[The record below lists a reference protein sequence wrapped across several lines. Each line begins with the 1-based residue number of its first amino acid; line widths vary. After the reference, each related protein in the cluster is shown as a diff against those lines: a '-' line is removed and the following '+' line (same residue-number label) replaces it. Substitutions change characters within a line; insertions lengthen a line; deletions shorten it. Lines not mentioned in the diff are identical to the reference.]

1 MDIRKCIA
9 NRTKAL
15 LVNKKLTQTAFAKEI
30 GTTPQAVCAWC
41 NGRITPSYDWMDI
54 LCEYFKVPYEYFY
67 TSDKRAENILNGT
80 PLPEEMESV
89 TEIQNKLK
97 EAIEANKELIS
108 ERNDLRKQLEKKAT
122 FDKIEEDNKIFLL
135 QEELAKKDDY
145 IDELTQQNMRYQETM
160 NVPDE
165 AYSTFQLKCLRD
177 EARGILGSSV
187 GILNAVMDILRTEDE
202 KDESGRC

>member
-89 TEIQNKLK
+89 TEIQDRLK
-97 EAIEANKELIS
+97 EMTAAYQQVLDEKSELKNKYELALTKIAGLNGTIERLKKESQAREDYIDR
-108 ERNDLRKQLEKKAT
+108 ETVNAMARKQLAASAA
-122 FDKIEEDNKIFLL
+122 I
-135 QEELAKKDDY
+135 
-145 IDELTQQNMRYQETM
+145 M
-160 NVPDE
+160 
-165 AYSTFQLKCLRD
+165 
-177 EARGILGSSV
+177 
-187 GILNAVMDILRTEDE
+187 NAVVEMLKEE
-202 KDESGRC
+202 QL